1 MPGKK
6 PAGPRMQGAGEES
19 QGEGLNDLRS
29 WEEKKKG
36 RTQLLWDGFWG
47 WERME
52 TP

>member
-1 MPGKK
+1 MPGKE
-6 PAGPRMQGAGEES
+6 PAGPRMQGWERS
-19 QGEGLNDLRS
+19 PSEGLNDLRS